1 MAENRPPGS
10 SQAEQALPTLARAAR
25 ECGAAAYAVGGYI
38 RDRLLGVETAD
49 VDVVVT
55 QCLGEIAERLHA
67 ELGASVVPL
76 HDEQPTIRVAF
87 RGRSHIDLTI
97 PRTGSLLPA
106 DDVPAHQRAI
116 VADLLARDFTINAMA
131 VALDDLLGGDWQ
143 SHIIDPAAGVSDL
156 RVRLIRAT
164 NPQVWLDDPLRLWRA
179 LRLAAQLGFELEDDT
194 VQGMREHADLAL
206 RPATERIRDEFFALL
221 ARPNAEIWLAQAA
234 DIGLLFKLLPE
245 LAPLRSLSQGGY
257 HHLDGWH
264 HSLAVAAA
272 MRDLVREA
280 PGLSS
285 EKGERLR
292 RVFGKSVSGGRPKLA
307 LLTLAG
313 LMHDA
318 GKPSTRAED
327 DEGFV
332 HFYGHEK
339 VSAEMARAVAD
350 RLCLSRR
357 ETHYLEAVT
366 GLHMYPALLAQQEI
380 SRRAAHRFFR
390 KAGNVAPDILVL
402 AWADRLSAL
411 GPAALPEHIER
422 VQNAIRWLLTEWLE
436 ESPLSHP
443 QPPVGARAIMR
454 RYGLEPGPEVGRA
467 LRVLLRRHAEEPFAH
482 ADAAWAFLDRV
493 VARPGANPVEPK
505 MMRNANADDP
515 VSSSIDLHVHTT
527 ASDGTLSPEA
537 AVASAAEVGVDVLG
551 IADHDILDG
560 LAAALAA
567 GERLGVTVVPGV
579 EINTDYGETEAHVLG
594 YFIDHTS
601 ADLNGVLG
609 DIRQRRVERAREMI
623 ERLDRLGLRVN
634 EGRVLELAAGGSVG
648 RPHVARA
655 LVEAGYVKTG
665 AEAFGRYIGRGQPAY
680 VPRYRLTP
688 AAAVQ
693 AIRGAGGIAVLAHP
707 AKVGDDVL
715 VQALIAQGMDGLEA
729 FHCDNSAAHARHYV
743 SMARQLGIL
752 VTGGTD
758 SHGPHS
764 DRPVAIGAVAVPRWV
779 WEELAAFRA
788 CRRP

>member
-1 MAENRPPGS
+1 
-10 SQAEQALPTLARAAR
+10 
-25 ECGAAAYAVGGYI
+25 
-38 RDRLLGVETAD
+38 
-49 VDVVVT
+49 
-55 QCLGEIAERLHA
+55 
-67 ELGASVVPL
+67 
-76 HDEQPTIRVAF
+76 
-87 RGRSHIDLTI
+87 
-97 PRTGSLLPA
+97 
-106 DDVPAHQRAI
+106 
-116 VADLLARDFTINAMA
+116 
-131 VALDDLLGGDWQ
+131 
-143 SHIIDPAAGVSDL
+143 
-156 RVRLIRAT
+156 
-164 NPQVWLDDPLRLWRA
+164 
-179 LRLAAQLGFELEDDT
+179 
-194 VQGMREHADLAL
+194 
-206 RPATERIRDEFFALL
+206 
-221 ARPNAEIWLAQAA
+221 
-234 DIGLLFKLLPE
+234 
-245 LAPLRSLSQGGY
+245 
-257 HHLDGWH
+257 
-264 HSLAVAAA
+264 
-272 MRDLVREA
+272 
-280 PGLSS
+280 
-285 EKGERLR
+285 
-292 RVFGKSVSGGRPKLA
+292 
-307 LLTLAG
+307 
-313 LMHDA
+313 
-318 GKPSTRAED
+318 
-327 DEGFV
+327 
-332 HFYGHEK
+332 
-339 VSAEMARAVAD
+339 
-350 RLCLSRR
+350 
-357 ETHYLEAVT
+357 
-366 GLHMYPALLAQQEI
+366 
-380 SRRAAHRFFR
+380 
-390 KAGNVAPDILVL
+390 
-402 AWADRLSAL
+402 
-411 GPAALPEHIER
+411 
-422 VQNAIRWLLTEWLE
+422 
-436 ESPLSHP
+436 
-443 QPPVGARAIMR
+443 
-454 RYGLEPGPEVGRA
+454 
-467 LRVLLRRHAEEPFAH
+467 
-482 ADAAWAFLDRV
+482 
-493 VARPGANPVEPK
+493 